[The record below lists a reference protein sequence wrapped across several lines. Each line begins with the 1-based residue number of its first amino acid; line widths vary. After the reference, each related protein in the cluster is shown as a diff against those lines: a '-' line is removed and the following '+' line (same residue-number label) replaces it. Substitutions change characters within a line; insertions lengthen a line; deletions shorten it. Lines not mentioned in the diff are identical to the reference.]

1 MSSRHPLR
9 ITALGSGRGS
19 NIDSVYDAIQSGQL
33 DAEIVGVISNN
44 STCGVMSKARDRGIQ
59 ALHVSGKTCPNAREF
74 EQRMLQILTD
84 LNTELVVLAGYM
96 KKVPTAV
103 IQKYQNRILN
113 IHPAL
118 LPAFGGKGLYG
129 RHVHQAVLDYGAK
142 VSGATVHLV
151 DVEYDTGPPV
161 VQECVPVYSDDTPD
175 SLAARVLEVEHR
187 ILPRAVRLFAEKRIE
202 IDGRRVVI
210 RDQVRLVR

>member
-9 ITALGSGRGS
+9 ITAFGSGRGS
-19 NIDSVYDAIQSGQL
+19 NIDAVYDAIKSGQV

-44 STCGVMSKARDRGIQ
+44 STCGAMTKARDREIQ
-59 ALHVSGKTCPNAREF
+59 AIHLSGKTYPDAQEF
-74 EQRMLQILTD
+74 EQRMLHVLTD
-84 LNTELVVLAGYM
+84 LGTDLILLAGYM

-103 IQKYQNRILN
+103 IQRYENRILN

-161 VQECVPVYSDDTPD
+161 VQECVPVYSDDTPET
-175 SLAARVLEVEHR
+175 LAARVLTVEHR
-187 ILPRAVRLFAEKRIE
+187 ILPLAVRLFAERRIKV
-202 IDGRRVVI
+202 DGRRVVI
-210 RDQVRLVR
+210 LE